1 MKQNLFIVL
10 VAAQSIAGLGALIT
24 LLFTSAPYGKHSRPG
39 WGPKMN
45 SKAAWIL
52 METPAVLM
60 PLAFYLFSGNRSA
73 GMLLCLCLWEMHYL
87 YRSYVYPALQRGSR
101 PSFPVLLVALAF
113 VFNINN
119 GTIIGYDLFL
129 KGRAAL
135 VDIVRFRCAAGL
147 VVFLCGFA
155 IHVASDARIRS
166 LRKDGETAYKIP
178 LGGMFKFVSN
188 PNYLGEIVQW
198 IGFALLTASIA
209 AWAFAFFTFCNV
221 FPRAIANHRWYRE
234 HFPDYPLDR
243 KIIVPLL
250 F

>member
-1 MKQNLFIVL
+1 
-10 VAAQSIAGLGALIT
+10 
-24 LLFTSAPYGKHSRPG
+24 
-39 WGPKMN
+39 MN

-52 METPAVLM
+52 METPAVLTPM
-60 PLAFYLFSGNRSA
+60 AFFLCSRNRSA
-73 GMLLCLCLWEMHYL
+73 GMILCLCLWEMHYL
-87 YRSYVYPALQRGSR
+87 YRSYVYPLLQRGSR
-101 PSFPVLLVALAF
+101 PSFPLVLAALAF

-129 KGRAAL
+129 KGRAAFAG
-135 VDIVRFRCAAGL
+135 IVCFRCAAGL
-147 VVFLCGFA
+147 VIFLSGFA
-155 IHVASDARIRS
+155 LHVASDARIRS
-166 LRKDGETAYKIP
+166 LRRKGETEYKIP
-178 LGGMFKFVSN
+178 RGGMFRLVSN

-198 IGFALLTASIA
+198 IGFALLTASVA

-234 HFPDYPLDR
+234 HFPDYPPER

>member
-1 MKQNLFIVL
+1 MSQNLFIVL
-10 VAAQSIAGLGALIT
+10 VVAQYIAGLGALVT
-24 LLFTSAPYGKHSRPG
+24 LLFVSAPYGKHSRPG
-39 WGPKMN
+39 WGPQMN

-52 METPAVLM
+52 METPAVLT
-60 PLAFYLFSGNRSA
+60 PLAFFLCSRNRSA
-73 GMLLCLCLWEMHYL
+73 GMILCLCLWEMHYL
-87 YRSYVYPALQRGSR
+87 YRSYVYPLLQRGSR

-119 GTIIGYDLFL
+119 GVIIGYDVFL
-129 KGRAAL
+129 RGRDAFVGL
-135 VDIVRFRCAAGL
+135 LGLRRAAGL
-147 VVFLCGFA
+147 LIFLVGFA
-155 IHVASDARIRS
+155 IHVGSDARIRS

-178 LGGMFKFVSN
+178 SGGMFRFVSN

-198 IGFALLTASIA
+198 VGFALMTASIA

-234 HFPDYPLDR
+234 HFPDYPSER